1 MSRPATSP
9 RRRTSSARRDPASTG
24 IHRQGARNTVP
35 GALSCA
41 RAVTPGGPGR
51 RMSRCRTPTEWL
63 LPPDGRTA
71 ARFGRR
77 SVPGLMRGRGPSPT
91 REPPGGSGS
100 LVDPGAAGGGTR
112 LRDVRGGTGDLRTV
126 AGRQMAVTAA
136 RHLYRGRCLAHVPV
150 RGLPAAGTADRTA
163 LVYRWRGLPYR
174 SSRSA
179 ISTIRPRCITA
190 ARCEGWRT
198 MARSGRLRLQGRRA
212 GHPDAAGA
220 DRRRTREGSGCH
232 VPDRAPRSPG
242 VGWTRSNTC
251 AASSGRTA
259 LSRNGANGSDR
270 ASVSDPWCVSFVVR
284 GHPAVPVTGYHGRPS
299 C

>member
-198 MARSGRLRLQGRRA
+198 MARSGRLRLRGRRA
-212 GHPDAAGA
+212 GHPDAPALTAGELVREA
-220 DRRRTREGSGCH
+220 VVMFRIEPHDLQESGGPDQTHARRPLDGRRFRGTAQTDRIGRPC
-232 VPDRAPRSPG
+232 PIPG
-242 VGWTRSNTC
+242 VS
-251 AASSGRTA
+251 
-259 LSRNGANGSDR
+259 LSLCGDI
-270 ASVSDPWCVSFVVR
+270 
-284 GHPAVPVTGYHGRPS
+284 RPFR
-299 C
+299 